1 MRESSWNAD
10 GSIELYIASRR
21 TSMLRVSGVAR
32 CKKLSLTIDIPA
44 EVGLPI
50 TFRDSWSVDPV
61 ALIVGQI

>member
-1 MRESSWNAD
+1 
-10 GSIELYIASRR
+10 
-21 TSMLRVSGVAR
+21 
-32 CKKLSLTIDIPA
+32 LSLTIDIPA